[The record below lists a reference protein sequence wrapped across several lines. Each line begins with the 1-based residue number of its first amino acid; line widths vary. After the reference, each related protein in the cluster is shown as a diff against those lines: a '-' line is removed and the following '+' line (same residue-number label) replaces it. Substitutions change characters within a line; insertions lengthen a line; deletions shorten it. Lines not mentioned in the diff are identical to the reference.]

1 MSKKTKA
8 PLMENKNF
16 QRSVLMVDTGYEEA
30 SYHYADF
37 MNAVNSVT
45 DFFLIQRGC
54 KEEQLADCLE
64 LFAKQL
70 RSEV

>member
-1 MSKKTKA
+1 MSKKKSQ
-8 PLMENKNF
+8 PLTEIRNF
-16 QRSVLMVDTGYEEA
+16 QRSVLVVDTGYEEA

-45 DFFLIQRGC
+45 DFFLVTRSC
-54 KEEQLADCLE
+54 KEEQLADCLK
-64 LFAKQL
+64 LFAKHL

>member
-1 MSKKTKA
+1 MSKKNSQ
-8 PLMENKNF
+8 PLMENRNF
-16 QRSVLMVDTGYEEA
+16 QRSVLVVDTGYEEA

-37 MNAVNSVT
+37 MNAVNSIT
-45 DFFLIQRGC
+45 DFFLVTRGC